1 MALATSIKNSKT
13 NNRQSSPLPLDYP
26 LTSRADQRVHRKR
39 QCSLVGARRQTP
51 SIADGATYEEAIA
64 NAQTATAATGA
75 KTFAAVEKN
84 ACSIDAMLNSGTCVA
99 CQ

>member
-1 MALATSIKNSKT
+1 M
-13 NNRQSSPLPLDYP
+13 DYP